1 MIDWQGLYAARM
13 GRVVA
18 SDIRERMKLLGQ
30 PGIVHL
36 GGGLPEPSI
45 LPREAIAAATAKVLD
60 DPASARIALPY
71 APSEGHAP
79 LKEWV
84 AGYMGRLG
92 APCGPQNILVTNGS
106 QQALDF
112 ISRLLVDKGD
122 RVTVERPTFIGAL
135 RAFDAYEA
143 SYTNFPEQ
151 LEDPAAVRAAL
162 RGAKFAY
169 LGPEFRN
176 PTGTCLSL
184 AERHTLLDAAAAEGT
199 PVVEDGCYE
208 TLRFEGTNLPALLA
222 LELQRAGGIEKS
234 NVLYTGTFS
243 KTLAPSLRTGW
254 IVGPEA
260 VIRKLVLI
268 KQAADLAT
276 SALLQMVALDVAS
289 TRFDECIA
297 RALPVYRARRDA
309 MLDGL
314 AKHMPAGVDWTRPAG
329 GFYLWMTLPEDIDGG
344 ALANRALAEEKLS
357 VIAGAAFYPVD
368 VKRNTL
374 RLSYSMA
381 SEEQCREGARRLGEV
396 LRRRPN

>member
-1 MIDWQGLYAARM
+1 MIDWQGHYAARM

-36 GGGLPEPSI
+36 GGGLPEPAI
-45 LPREAIAAATAKVLD
+45 LPREAIAAATAKVLG
-60 DPASARIALPY
+60 DPSSARIALPY
-71 APSEGHAP
+71 ASSEGHAP
-79 LKEWV
+79 LKEWI
-84 AGYMGRLG
+84 AAYMAKLG

-135 RAFDAYEA
+135 RAFDGYEA
-143 SYTNFPEQ
+143 SYANLPEQ
-151 LEDPAAVRAAL
+151 LEDPGAVRAAL
-162 RGAKFAY
+162 KGAKFAY

-176 PTGTCLSL
+176 PTGTCLNL
-184 AERHTLLDAAAAEGT
+184 AERHMLLEAAAAEGT
-199 PVVEDGCYE
+199 PLVEDGCYE
-208 TLRFEGTNLPALLA
+208 TLRFEGANLPALLA
-222 LELQRAGGIEKS
+222 LELQRTGGIEKS

-254 IVGPEA
+254 IVGPEE

-276 SALLQMVALDVAS
+276 SALLQMVALEVAS

-309 MLDGL
+309 MLGGL
-314 AKHMPAGVDWTRPAG
+314 ARYMPAGVEWTKPEG
-329 GFYLWMTLPEDIDGG
+329 GFYLWMTLPDEIDGG
-344 ALANRALAEEKLS
+344 ALASRALAEEKLS
-357 VIAGAAFYPVD
+357 VIAGAAFSPVD
-368 VKRNTL
+368 AKRNTI

-381 SEEQCREGARRLGEV
+381 NEEQCGEGARRLGEV